1 MLADVQ
7 LLIAEGRLVRVGD
20 FFLHTETAAELVARL
35 RQAKT
40 AGETLDVGTFKALFD
55 LPRKYAIPLL
65 EWLDQTG
72 VTRRY
77 GNTRFMV

>member
-1 MLADVQ
+1 
-7 LLIAEGRLVRVGD
+7 
-20 FFLHTETAAELVARL
+20 VARL